1 MDLSWKLFSRWL
13 ALLWLWGEYSEDSF
27 DLCFLQAL
35 GVILAT
41 SVN

>member
-13 ALLWLWGEYSEDSF
+13 ALLWLWGEYSDSF